1 MPQAEQQPLLIKGKG
16 DETCAGTLHVSI
28 YSARECAIRAAQAL
42 ALWWALALLSVLIP
56 LAHFILV
63 PLFLLTGPMVAY
75 KRYRAIEGSERVE
88 GHCPV
93 CRNAIKIKLGPAE
106 KPVLWK
112 YCPVCQEP
120 LACEYATSASVPT

>member
-1 MPQAEQQPLLIKGKG
+1 MPQAKQLPVLIKGKG
-16 DETCAGTLHVSI
+16 DETSEGTLHVSI
-28 YSARECAIRAAQAL
+28 YSARERATRAALVL

-63 PLFLLTGPMVAY
+63 PLFLITGPVMAY
-75 KRYRAIEGSERVE
+75 KRYREVDVSERVE

-93 CRNAIKIKLGPAE
+93 CRNAITLKLGPAE

-120 LACEYATSASVPT
+120 LSCESVTPTGVSA

>member
-1 MPQAEQQPLLIKGKG
+1 MPQTEQQPLLVRGKD

-28 YSARECAIRAAQAL
+28 YSARERAIRAAQAL

-63 PLFLLTGPMVAY
+63 PLFLLTGPAMAY
-75 KRYRAIEGSERVE
+75 KRYRAIEVSGRVE

-93 CRNAIKIKLGPAE
+93 CRNAIKLKLGPAE
-106 KPVLWK
+106 KPVLRK
-112 YCPVCQEP
+112 YCPACQEP
-120 LACEYATSASVPT
+120 LSCEAATASVAQS

>member
-1 MPQAEQQPLLIKGKG
+1 M
-16 DETCAGTLHVSI
+16 
-28 YSARECAIRAAQAL
+28 RAAQML

-63 PLFLLTGPMVAY
+63 PLFLLTGPAMAY
-75 KRYRAIEGSERVE
+75 KRYRAVEVSERVE

-93 CRNAIKIKLGPAE
+93 CRNAIKLKLGPAE

-120 LACEYATSASVPT
+120 LSFETSTSPAVQA

>member
-1 MPQAEQQPLLIKGKG
+1 M
-16 DETCAGTLHVSI
+16 
-28 YSARECAIRAAQAL
+28 RAARTL
-42 ALWWALALLSVLIP
+42 VLWWALALLSVLIP

-63 PLFLLTGPMVAY
+63 PLLLIAGPVMAY
-75 KRYRAIEGSERVE
+75 KHYRAITTSERVE
-88 GHCPV
+88 GHCPL

-120 LACEYATSASVPT
+120 LSCEAAPLPVVQS

>member
-1 MPQAEQQPLLIKGKG
+1 MPQAKQQPVLIKGKG
-16 DETCAGTLHVSI
+16 DETSAGTLHISI
-28 YSARECAIRAAQAL
+28 YSARERATRAAIVL

-63 PLFLLTGPMVAY
+63 PLFLITGPVMAY
-75 KRYRAIEGSERVE
+75 KRFRTIEVSERVE

-93 CRNAIKIKLGPAE
+93 CRNTITLKLGPAE

-112 YCPVCQEP
+112 YCPLCQEP
-120 LACEYATSASVPT
+120 MSCEAATPTGVSA

>member
-1 MPQAEQQPLLIKGKG
+1 MPQAEQQPVLIRGRG
-16 DETCAGTLHVSI
+16 DETSAGTLHVSI
-28 YSARECAIRAAQAL
+28 YSARARAIRAARAL

-63 PLFLLTGPMVAY
+63 PLFLVTGPVMAC
-75 KRYRAIEGSERVE
+75 KRYRAAEVSERVE
-88 GHCPV
+88 GHCPL
-93 CRNAIKIKLGPAE
+93 CHNPITIRLGPAE

-120 LACEYATSASVPT
+120 LSCGAVTPVGLGA